1 MFVHYFDK
9 SKYVSLGCW
18 QRLGIVTFGLIKQG
32 GKVWGKAA
40 MEVFGT
46 RWALL
51 NGYGGIVNGSLMH
64 ANRLAFGGTEG
75 YLCIEAAPGQ
85 MVSQA
90 SWHERQEEASG

>member
-1 MFVHYFDK
+1 MKF
-9 SKYVSLGCW
+9 
-18 QRLGIVTFGLIKQG
+18 
-32 GKVWGKAA
+32 
-40 MEVFGT
+40 FGT

-51 NGYGGIVNGSLMH
+51 NGYEEMVNGSLIH

-90 SWHERQEEASG
+90 SWHERLGAPSG

>member
-1 MFVHYFDK
+1 
-9 SKYVSLGCW
+9 
-18 QRLGIVTFGLIKQG
+18 
-32 GKVWGKAA
+32 

-51 NGYGGIVNGSLMH
+51 NGYEEMVNGSLIH

-75 YLCIEAAPGQ
+75 YLCIEAATGQ

-90 SWHERQEEASG
+90 SWHKRQEEANG

>member
-1 MFVHYFDK
+1 
-9 SKYVSLGCW
+9 
-18 QRLGIVTFGLIKQG
+18 
-32 GKVWGKAA
+32 
-40 MEVFGT
+40 MEVLGT

-51 NGYGGIVNGSLMH
+51 NGYEEMVNGSLIH

-90 SWHERQEEASG
+90 SWHERLGATIG

>member
-1 MFVHYFDK
+1 
-9 SKYVSLGCW
+9 
-18 QRLGIVTFGLIKQG
+18 
-32 GKVWGKAA
+32 

-51 NGYGGIVNGSLMH
+51 NGYEEMVNGSLIH
-64 ANRLAFGGTEG
+64 ANRLAFGWTEV

-90 SWHERQEEASG
+90 SWHKRLGTTSD

>member
-1 MFVHYFDK
+1 MKAF
-9 SKYVSLGCW
+9 SL
-18 QRLGIVTFGLIKQG
+18 
-32 GKVWGKAA
+32 
-40 MEVFGT
+40 

-51 NGYGGIVNGSLMH
+51 NGYGEIVNGSLIH

-90 SWHERQEEASG
+90 SWHERLGATIG